1 MFRSIIDFFGMGNTV
16 ETIEKEDPMTD
27 SDSEPRAVDI
37 IIDLDA
43 PEYHAYLK
51 DKRKSLSE
59 GALLNDISYL
69 EWRKNNNGIPAETN
83 LVLDQKSG

>member
-1 MFRSIIDFFGMGNTV
+1 MFRSIIDVFGMGNTV

-27 SDSEPRAVDI
+27 SDSEPGAVDI

-83 LVLDQKSG
+83 LALNEKSG

>member
-1 MFRSIIDFFGMGNTV
+1 MGNLVDSV
-16 ETIEKEDPMTD
+16 EAEDPMTD
-27 SDSEPRAVDI
+27 SDSELGAVDI

-43 PEYHAYLK
+43 PEYHEYLK

-69 EWRKNNNGIPAETN
+69 EWRKNNNGTAAQTT
-83 LVLDQKSG
+83 LVLNEKSR

>member
-1 MFRSIIDFFGMGNTV
+1 MGNTV
-16 ETIEKEDPMTD
+16 ETIAEKEDPMTD
-27 SDSEPRAVDI
+27 SDSEAGAVDI

-43 PEYHAYLK
+43 PEYHEYLK

-69 EWRKNNNGIPAETN
+69 EWRKSNNAIAAETN
-83 LVLDQKSG
+83 LVLDEMSR